1 MERRINYLANKDYQ
15 INKEILRLPK
25 KFEENFEKIVRK
37 LMKLQENKL
46 IFVINFF
53 SEENKNIDFI
63 KFYLF
68 YLREY
73 TCEMENNTII
83 IKESDLIKLFDLV
96 IGLFFNSKDKQIMV
110 CKLNSN
116 FSMRLHGY

>member
-83 IKESDLIKLFDLV
+83 IKESDLIK
-96 IGLFFNSKDKQIMV
+96 Q
-110 CKLNSN
+110 
-116 FSMRLHGY
+116 